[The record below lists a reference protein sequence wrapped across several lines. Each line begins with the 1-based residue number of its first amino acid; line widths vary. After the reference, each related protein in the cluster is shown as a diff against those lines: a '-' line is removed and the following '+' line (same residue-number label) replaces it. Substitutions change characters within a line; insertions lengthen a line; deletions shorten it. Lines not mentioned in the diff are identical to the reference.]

1 MKKQFLKIL
10 LTLTLC
16 FVMLLPQT
24 AEAASASLTGNGSIQ
39 AGSDV
44 TLTLS
49 ISGSGVM
56 GVEATLNY
64 DSSVLEYRSY
74 SGLLSGWDVVPNG
87 TKFVMYGVGNPINSS
102 AGVVSVTFRV
112 KSGLSVDTALSASFS
127 DIVVSDGNSDS
138 SVGTASWSGKVGAAP
153 SNNCAI
159 SSLTCSNAT
168 LSPEFS
174 SSTTAYTA
182 TVPFDVTELKLDW
195 RTADSGARVSVSG
208 NSLVVGENTVT
219 VTCTAPSGAQKYYVI
234 TVTRQQDPNYK
245 PSDVALLSDLTLDA
259 AQLSPTFSGAVT
271 DYVAYVPFET
281 KSVTLTGVAK
291 DEKALQVT
299 EDTRQLVNEGETM
312 LQVTCTAEDGVTKK
326 TYTVHVYRMP
336 KYEGI
341 IPTME
346 IIDPN
351 AEPEIPSFAVPM
363 MIDLP
368 LIGEVSTLAVA
379 VIAAALVVILLFL
392 LGFLIGRSGRDN
404 ETDDDGDDTPPP
416 PKAKRS
422 RESRRYDR
430 MGADPVEAPTP
441 RQKPVSAAPI
451 DVSPAEDVNSPEET
465 VPVAEPAF
473 VAEPMP
479 IIEDDFFDVAVPTAA
494 PVAETPPVTERKPIV
509 ERRAMTEDDGIS
521 SPFVEDVSSQ
531 VLEELQ
537 RRETTVDEPSFFVES
552 TRSEADVAADGSVDT
567 MSLQELLDDIR
578 NM

>member
-1 MKKQFLKIL
+1 MMKHISKIVI
-10 LTLTLC
+10 TLALC
-16 FVMLLPQT
+16 LVMLWPQT
-24 AEAASASLTGNGSIQ
+24 ALAAPSASLSGDSSIQ

-44 TLTLS
+44 TLTLKVN
-49 ISGSGVM
+49 GSNVM

-74 SGLLSGWDVVPNG
+74 SGKLSGWDVVPNG

-102 AGVVSVTFRV
+102 ASVVSVTFRV
-112 KSGLSVDTALSASFS
+112 KSGLDVGTALSASFS
-127 DIVVSDGNSDS
+127 DITVSDGNSDN
-138 SVGTASWSGKVGAAP
+138 SVPSASWSGKVGAAP

-174 SSTTAYTA
+174 SSNTAYTA
-182 TVPFDVTELKLDW
+182 TVPYDVTELKLDW

-245 PSDVALLSDLTLDA
+245 PSDVALLADLKLDA
-259 AQLSPTFSGAVT
+259 APLSPAFSGAVT

-281 KSVTLTGVAK
+281 KSATLTGIAK

-299 EDTRQLVNEGETM
+299 EDTRQLINEGETVM
-312 LQVTCTAEDGVTKK
+312 SVTCTAEDGVTKK

-351 AEPEIPSFAVPM
+351 AEPEVPSFAVPM
-363 MIDLP
+363 VVTLP
-368 LIGEVSTLAVA
+368 LVGEVSTLIVA
-379 VIAAALVVILLFL
+379 VVAAVLVIVLLFL
-392 LGFLIGRSGRDN
+392 LGFLIGRSGRSSGDY
-404 ETDDDGDDTPPP
+404 DDEPPTPPAP
-416 PKAKRS
+416 RYKKEPKAAHK
-422 RESRRYDR
+422 E
-430 MGADPVEAPTP
+430 PVERKAVE
-441 RQKPVSAAPI
+441 KPK
-451 DVSPAEDVNSPEET
+451 
-465 VPVAEPAF
+465 AEPAP
-473 VAEPMP
+473 VKKEAS
-479 IIEDDFFDVAVPTAA
+479 VKAA
-494 PVAETPPVTERKPIV
+494 PVAKPPVVEEKPKV
-509 ERRAMTEDDGIS
+509 EKKAAPVDDGLS
-521 SPFVEDVSSQ
+521 SPFVEDLSSAVQ
-531 VLEELQ
+531 EELHQ
-537 RRETTVDEPSFFVES
+537 RREAAAEDKQDTFFVDS
-552 TRSEADVAADGSVDT
+552 TYTEEESEADKSVST
-567 MSLQELLDDIR
+567 MSLQELLDDIH

>member
-1 MKKQFLKIL
+1 MMKHISKIVI
-10 LTLTLC
+10 TLALC
-16 FVMLLPQT
+16 LVMLWPQT
-24 AEAASASLTGNGSIQ
+24 ALAAPSASLSGDSSIQ

-44 TLTLS
+44 TLTLKV
-49 ISGSGVM
+49 SGNNVM

-74 SGLLSGWDVVPNG
+74 SGKLSGWDVVPNG

-102 AGVVSVTFRV
+102 TSVVSVTFRV
-112 KSGLSVDTALSASFS
+112 KSGLDVGTALSASFS
-127 DIVVSDGNSDS
+127 DITVSDGNSDS
-138 SVGTASWSGKVGAAP
+138 SVPSASWSGKVGAAP

-174 SSTTAYTA
+174 SSNTAYTA
-182 TVPFDVTELKLDW
+182 TVPYDVTELKLDW

-234 TVTRQQDPNYK
+234 TVTRKQDPNYK
-245 PSDVALLSDLTLDA
+245 PSDVALLADLKLDA
-259 AQLSPTFSGAVT
+259 APLSPAFSGAVT

-281 KSVTLTGVAK
+281 KSATLTGVAK

-299 EDTRQLVNEGETM
+299 EDTRQLINEGETVM
-312 LQVTCTAEDGVTKK
+312 SVTCTAEDGVTKK

-363 MIDLP
+363 VVTLP
-368 LIGEVSTLAVA
+368 LIGEVSTLIVA
-379 VIAAALVVILLFL
+379 VVAAVLVIVLLFL
-392 LGFLIGRSGRDN
+392 LGFLIGRSGRSSGDY
-404 ETDDDGDDTPPP
+404 DDEPPTPPAP
-416 PKAKRS
+416 RYKKEPKAAHK
-422 RESRRYDR
+422 
-430 MGADPVEAPTP
+430 
-441 RQKPVSAAPI
+441 
-451 DVSPAEDVNSPEET
+451 ET
-465 VPVAEPAF
+465 VERKAVEKTKAEPAP
-473 VAEPMP
+473 VKKEAP
-479 IIEDDFFDVAVPTAA
+479 VKAA
-494 PVAETPPVTERKPIV
+494 PVVKPPVVEEKPKV
-509 ERRAMTEDDGIS
+509 EKKAAPADDGLS
-521 SPFVEDVSSQ
+521 SPFVEDLSSAVQ
-531 VLEELQ
+531 EELHQ
-537 RRETTVDEPSFFVES
+537 RREAAAEDKQDTFFVDS
-552 TRSEADVAADGSVDT
+552 TYTEEESEADKSVST
-567 MSLQELLDDIR
+567 MSLQELLDDIH

>member
-1 MKKQFLKIL
+1 MKRISKIFI
-10 LTLTLC
+10 TIALC
-16 FVMLLPQT
+16 LVMLWPQT
-24 AEAASASLTGNGSIQ
+24 ALAAPSASLSGDSSIQ

-44 TLTLS
+44 TLTLKV
-49 ISGSGVM
+49 SGSNVM

-74 SGLLSGWDVVPNG
+74 SGKLSGWDVVPNG

-102 AGVVSVTFRV
+102 ASVVSVTFRV
-112 KSGLSVDTALSASFS
+112 KSGLDVGTALSASFS
-127 DIVVSDGNSDS
+127 DITVSDGNSDS
-138 SVGTASWSGKVGAAP
+138 SVPSASWSGKVGAAP

-174 SSTTAYTA
+174 SSNTAYTA
-182 TVPFDVTELKLDW
+182 TVPYDVTELKLDW

-234 TVTRQQDPNYK
+234 TVTRKQDPNYK
-245 PSDVALLSDLTLDA
+245 PSDVALLADLKLDA
-259 AQLSPTFSGAVT
+259 APLSPAFSGAVT

-281 KSVTLTGVAK
+281 KSATLTGIAK

-299 EDTRQLVNEGETM
+299 EDTRQLINEGETVM
-312 LQVTCTAEDGVTKK
+312 SVTCTAEDGVTKK

-363 MIDLP
+363 VVTLP
-368 LIGEVSTLAVA
+368 LIGEVSTLIVA
-379 VIAAALVVILLFL
+379 VVAAVLVIVLLFL
-392 LGFLIGRSGRDN
+392 LGFLIGRSGRSSGDY
-404 ETDDDGDDTPPP
+404 DDEPPTPPAP
-416 PKAKRS
+416 RYKKEPKAAHK
-422 RESRRYDR
+422 E
-430 MGADPVEAPTP
+430 PVERKAVEKT
-441 RQKPVSAAPI
+441 K
-451 DVSPAEDVNSPEET
+451 
-465 VPVAEPAF
+465 AEPAP
-473 VAEPMP
+473 VKKEAP
-479 IIEDDFFDVAVPTAA
+479 VKAA
-494 PVAETPPVTERKPIV
+494 PVAKPPVVEEKPKV
-509 ERRAMTEDDGIS
+509 EKKAAPVDDGLS
-521 SPFVEDVSSQ
+521 SPFVEDLSSAVQ
-531 VLEELQ
+531 EELHQ
-537 RRETTVDEPSFFVES
+537 RREAAAEDKQDTFFVDS
-552 TRSEADVAADGSVDT
+552 TYTEEESEADKSVST
-567 MSLQELLDDIR
+567 MSLQELLDDIH

>member
-1 MKKQFLKIL
+1 MKKQFLKIF

-16 FVMLLPQT
+16 LVMLLPQT
-24 AEAASASLTGNGSIQ
+24 AEAAPSASLSGNSSIQ

-44 TLTLS
+44 TLTLKV
-49 ISGSGVM
+49 SGSGIM

-127 DIVVSDGNSDS
+127 GIVVSDGNSDS
-138 SVGTASWSGKVGAAP
+138 SVGSASWSGKVGAAP

-159 SSLTCSNAT
+159 SSLTCSNAK

-281 KSVTLTGVAK
+281 KSVTLTGIAK

-299 EDTRQLVNEGETM
+299 EDTRQLVNEGETV
-312 LQVTCTAEDGVTKK
+312 LSVTCTAEDGVTKK

-363 MIDLP
+363 VLDLP
-368 LIGEVSTLAVA
+368 LLGETSTLTVA
-379 VIAAALVVILLFL
+379 VVAAVLVIILLFL
-392 LGFLIGRSGRDN
+392 LGFLIGRSGRDGGY
-404 ETDDDGDDTPPP
+404 DDDGDDTPPQP
-416 PKAKRS
+416 PVKRS

-430 MGADPVEAPTP
+430 IGADPVEPTAKAVPIVENEREVEKLIAEEERIFAEMDAPKPTP
-441 RQKPVSAAPI
+441 SAPVKADKPTEKAPFIPVSA
-451 DVSPAEDVNSPEET
+451 E
-465 VPVAEPAF
+465 
-473 VAEPMP
+473 
-479 IIEDDFFDVAVPTAA
+479 
-494 PVAETPPVTERKPIV
+494 
-509 ERRAMTEDDGIS
+509 DGIS
-521 SPFVEDVSSQ
+521 SPFVEDVSVEVQ
-531 VLEELQ
+531 QELHQ
-537 RRETTVDEPSFFVES
+537 RRESADETKEDFFVDSQRTTE
-552 TRSEADVAADGSVDT
+552 EVAADSSVGT
-567 MSLQELLDDIR
+567 MSLQDLLDDIR

>member
-1 MKKQFLKIL
+1 MKHISKIL
-10 LTLTLC
+10 IALALC
-16 FVMLLPQT
+16 LVMLWPQT
-24 AEAASASLTGNGSIQ
+24 AEAASASLSGGNSTVQ

-49 ISGSGVM
+49 VSGSNIM

-74 SGLLSGWDVVPNG
+74 SGKLSGWDVVPNG
-87 TKFVMYGVGNPINSS
+87 TKFVMYGVSNPINSS
-102 AGVVSVTFRV
+102 TSLVSVTFRV
-112 KSGLSVDTALSASFS
+112 KSGLDVGTALSASFS
-127 DIVVSDGNSDS
+127 DITVSDGNSDS
-138 SVGTASWSGKVGAAP
+138 SVGTASWSGSVGAAP

-168 LSPEFS
+168 LSPEFTS
-174 SSTTAYTA
+174 SNTAYTA

-195 RTADSGARVSVSG
+195 KTADSGARVSVSG

-259 AQLSPTFSGAVT
+259 ASLSPTFSGAVT

-299 EDTRQLVNEGETM
+299 EDTRQLVNEGETV
-312 LQVTCTAEDGVTKK
+312 LSVTCTAEDGVTKK

-346 IIDPN
+346 IVDPN
-351 AEPEIPSFAVPM
+351 AEPEIPSYAVPM
-363 MIDLP
+363 VVALP
-368 LIGEVSTLAVA
+368 VVGEVSTLTVA
-379 VIAAALVVILLFL
+379 LVALALVVILLFL
-392 LGFLIGRSGRDN
+392 LGFLIGRGGRRN
-404 ETDDDGDDTPPP
+404 DDDYDDEPPMPPAPRYREEP
-416 PKAKRS
+416 PKAEPK
-422 RESRRYDR
+422 
-430 MGADPVEAPTP
+430 APVERKVVEEPKVEAIPVKEEAPV
-441 RQKPVSAAPI
+441 K
-451 DVSPAEDVNSPEET
+451 
-465 VPVAEPAF
+465 
-473 VAEPMP
+473 
-479 IIEDDFFDVAVPTAA
+479 AA
-494 PVAETPPVTERKPIV
+494 PVAAAPVVEEKPKV
-509 ERRAMTEDDGIS
+509 EKKAAAVDDGFS
-521 SPFVEDVSSQ
+521 SPFVEDLSSAVQ
-531 VLEELQ
+531 EELQ
-537 RRETTVDEPSFFVES
+537 QRRDSTEDKLDDFFIDS
-552 TRSEADVAADGSVDT
+552 TYTEEELEADKSVST
-567 MSLQELLDDIR
+567 MSLQDLLDDIH

>member
-1 MKKQFLKIL
+1 MKHISKIVI
-10 LTLTLC
+10 TLALC
-16 FVMLLPQT
+16 LVMLWPQT
-24 AEAASASLTGNGSIQ
+24 ALAAPSASLSGDSSIQ

-44 TLTLS
+44 TLTLKV
-49 ISGSGVM
+49 SGSNVM

-74 SGLLSGWDVVPNG
+74 SGKLSGWDVVPNG

-102 AGVVSVTFRV
+102 ASVVSVTFRV
-112 KSGLSVDTALSASFS
+112 KSGLDVGTALSASFS
-127 DIVVSDGNSDS
+127 DITVSDGNSDS
-138 SVGTASWSGKVGAAP
+138 SVPSASWSGKVGAAP

-174 SSTTAYTA
+174 SSNTAYTA
-182 TVPFDVTELKLDW
+182 TVPYDVTELKLDW

-234 TVTRQQDPNYK
+234 TVTRKQDPNYK
-245 PSDVALLSDLTLDA
+245 PSDDALLADLKLDA
-259 AQLSPTFSGAVT
+259 APLSPAFSGAVT

-281 KSVTLTGVAK
+281 KSATLTGVAK

-299 EDTRQLVNEGETM
+299 EDTRQLVNEGETVM
-312 LQVTCTAEDGVTKK
+312 SVTCTAEDGVTKK

-363 MIDLP
+363 VVALP
-368 LIGEVSTLAVA
+368 LIGEVSTLIVA
-379 VIAAALVVILLFL
+379 VVAAVLVIVLLFL
-392 LGFLIGRSGRDN
+392 LGFLIGRSGRSSGDY
-404 ETDDDGDDTPPP
+404 DDEPPTPPAP
-416 PKAKRS
+416 RYKKEPKATHK
-422 RESRRYDR
+422 
-430 MGADPVEAPTP
+430 
-441 RQKPVSAAPI
+441 
-451 DVSPAEDVNSPEET
+451 ET
-465 VPVAEPAF
+465 VERKAVEKPKAEPAP
-473 VAEPMP
+473 VKKEAP
-479 IIEDDFFDVAVPTAA
+479 VKAA
-494 PVAETPPVTERKPIV
+494 PVAKPPVVEEKPKV
-509 ERRAMTEDDGIS
+509 EKKAAPVDDGLS
-521 SPFVEDVSSQ
+521 SPFVEDLSSAVQ
-531 VLEELQ
+531 EELHQ
-537 RRETTVDEPSFFVES
+537 RREAAAEDKQDTFFVDS
-552 TRSEADVAADGSVDT
+552 TYTEEESEADKSVST
-567 MSLQELLDDIR
+567 MSLQELLDDIH

>member
-1 MKKQFLKIL
+1 MMKHISKIVI
-10 LTLTLC
+10 TLALC
-16 FVMLLPQT
+16 LVMLWPQT
-24 AEAASASLTGNGSIQ
+24 ALAAPSASLSGDSSIQ

-44 TLTLS
+44 TLTLKV
-49 ISGSGVM
+49 SGNNVM

-74 SGLLSGWDVVPNG
+74 SGKLSGWDVVPNG

-102 AGVVSVTFRV
+102 TSVVSVTFRV
-112 KSGLSVDTALSASFS
+112 KSGLDVGTALSASFS
-127 DIVVSDGNSDS
+127 DITVSDGNSDS
-138 SVGTASWSGKVGAAP
+138 SVPSASWSGKVGAAP

-174 SSTTAYTA
+174 SSNTAYTA
-182 TVPFDVTELKLDW
+182 TVPYDVTELKLDW

-234 TVTRQQDPNYK
+234 TVTRKQDPNYK
-245 PSDVALLSDLTLDA
+245 PSDVALLADLKLDA
-259 AQLSPTFSGAVT
+259 APLSPAFSGAVT

-281 KSVTLTGVAK
+281 KSATLTGVAK

-299 EDTRQLVNEGETM
+299 EDTRQLINEGETVM
-312 LQVTCTAEDGVTKK
+312 SVTCTAEDGVTKK

-363 MIDLP
+363 VVTLP
-368 LIGEVSTLAVA
+368 LIGEVSTLIVA
-379 VIAAALVVILLFL
+379 VVAAVLVIVLLFL
-392 LGFLIGRSGRDN
+392 LGFLIGRSGRSSGDY
-404 ETDDDGDDTPPP
+404 DDEPPTPPAP
-416 PKAKRS
+416 RYKKEPKATHK
-422 RESRRYDR
+422 E
-430 MGADPVEAPTP
+430 PVERKAVE
-441 RQKPVSAAPI
+441 KPK
-451 DVSPAEDVNSPEET
+451 
-465 VPVAEPAF
+465 AEPAP
-473 VAEPMP
+473 VKKESP
-479 IIEDDFFDVAVPTAA
+479 VKAA
-494 PVAETPPVTERKPIV
+494 PVAKPPVVEEKPKV
-509 ERRAMTEDDGIS
+509 EKKAAPVDDGLS
-521 SPFVEDVSSQ
+521 SPFVEDLSSAVQ
-531 VLEELQ
+531 EELHQ
-537 RRETTVDEPSFFVES
+537 RREAAAEDKQDTFFVDS
-552 TRSEADVAADGSVDT
+552 TYTEEESEADKSVST
-567 MSLQELLDDIR
+567 MSLQELLDDIH

>member
-1 MKKQFLKIL
+1 MMKHISKIVI
-10 LTLTLC
+10 TLALC
-16 FVMLLPQT
+16 LVMLWPQT
-24 AEAASASLTGNGSIQ
+24 ALAAPSASLSGDSSIQ

-44 TLTLS
+44 TLTLKV
-49 ISGSGVM
+49 SGNNVM

-74 SGLLSGWDVVPNG
+74 SGKLSGWDVVPNG

-102 AGVVSVTFRV
+102 TSVVSVTFRV
-112 KSGLSVDTALSASFS
+112 KSGLDVGTALSASFS
-127 DIVVSDGNSDS
+127 DITVSDGNSDS
-138 SVGTASWSGKVGAAP
+138 SVPSASWSGKVGAAP

-174 SSTTAYTA
+174 SSNTAYTA
-182 TVPFDVTELKLDW
+182 TVPYDVTELKLDW

-234 TVTRQQDPNYK
+234 TVTRKQDPNYK
-245 PSDVALLSDLTLDA
+245 PSDVALLADLKLDA
-259 AQLSPTFSGAVT
+259 APLSPAFSGAVT

-281 KSVTLTGVAK
+281 KSATLTGVAK

-299 EDTRQLVNEGETM
+299 EDTRQLVNEGETVM
-312 LQVTCTAEDGVTKK
+312 SVTCTAEDGVTKK

-363 MIDLP
+363 VVTLP
-368 LIGEVSTLAVA
+368 LIGEVSTLIVA
-379 VIAAALVVILLFL
+379 VVAAVLVIVLLFL
-392 LGFLIGRSGRDN
+392 LGFLIGRSGRSSGDY
-404 ETDDDGDDTPPP
+404 DDEPPTPPAP
-416 PKAKRS
+416 RYKKEPKAAHK
-422 RESRRYDR
+422 
-430 MGADPVEAPTP
+430 
-441 RQKPVSAAPI
+441 
-451 DVSPAEDVNSPEET
+451 ET
-465 VPVAEPAF
+465 VERKAVEKPKAEPAP
-473 VAEPMP
+473 VKKEAP
-479 IIEDDFFDVAVPTAA
+479 VKAA
-494 PVAETPPVTERKPIV
+494 PVAKPPVVEEKPKV
-509 ERRAMTEDDGIS
+509 EKKAAPVDDGLS
-521 SPFVEDVSSQ
+521 SPFVEDLSSAVQ
-531 VLEELQ
+531 EELHQ
-537 RRETTVDEPSFFVES
+537 RREAAAEDKQDTFFVDS
-552 TRSEADVAADGSVDT
+552 TYTEEESEADKSVST
-567 MSLQELLDDIR
+567 MSLQELLDDIH

>member
-1 MKKQFLKIL
+1 MKRISKIFI
-10 LTLTLC
+10 TLALC
-16 FVMLLPQT
+16 LMMLWPQM
-24 AEAASASLTGNGSIQ
+24 ALAAPSASLSGDSSIQ

-44 TLTLS
+44 TLTLKV
-49 ISGSGVM
+49 SGNNVM

-74 SGLLSGWDVVPNG
+74 SGKLSGWDVVPNG

-102 AGVVSVTFRV
+102 TSVVSVTFRV
-112 KSGLSVDTALSASFS
+112 KSGLDVGTALSASFS
-127 DIVVSDGNSDS
+127 DITVSDGNSDS
-138 SVGTASWSGKVGAAP
+138 SVPSASWSGKVGAAP

-174 SSTTAYTA
+174 SSNTAYTA
-182 TVPFDVTELKLDW
+182 TVPYDVTELKLDW

-234 TVTRQQDPNYK
+234 TVTRKQDPNYK
-245 PSDVALLSDLTLDA
+245 PSDVALLADLKLDA
-259 AQLSPTFSGAVT
+259 APLSPAFSGAVT

-281 KSVTLTGVAK
+281 KSATLTGVAK

-299 EDTRQLVNEGETM
+299 EDTRQLINEGETVM
-312 LQVTCTAEDGVTKK
+312 SVTCTAEDGVTKK

-363 MIDLP
+363 VVTLP
-368 LIGEVSTLAVA
+368 LLGEVSTLIVA
-379 VIAAALVVILLFL
+379 VVAAVLVIVLLFL
-392 LGFLIGRSGRDN
+392 LGFLIGRSGRSSGDY
-404 ETDDDGDDTPPP
+404 DDEPPTPPAP
-416 PKAKRS
+416 RYKKEPKAAHK
-422 RESRRYDR
+422 
-430 MGADPVEAPTP
+430 
-441 RQKPVSAAPI
+441 
-451 DVSPAEDVNSPEET
+451 ET
-465 VPVAEPAF
+465 VERKAVEKTKAEPAP
-473 VAEPMP
+473 VKREAP
-479 IIEDDFFDVAVPTAA
+479 VKAA
-494 PVAETPPVTERKPIV
+494 PVVKPPVVEEKPKV
-509 ERRAMTEDDGIS
+509 EKKAAPADDGLS
-521 SPFVEDVSSQ
+521 SPFVEDLSSAVQ
-531 VLEELQ
+531 EELHQ
-537 RRETTVDEPSFFVES
+537 RREAAAEDKQDTFFVDS
-552 TRSEADVAADGSVDT
+552 TYTEEESEADKSVST
-567 MSLQELLDDIR
+567 MSLQELLDDIH

>member
-1 MKKQFLKIL
+1 MMKHISKIVI
-10 LTLTLC
+10 TLALC
-16 FVMLLPQT
+16 LVMLWPQT
-24 AEAASASLTGNGSIQ
+24 ALAAPSASLSGDSSIQ

-44 TLTLS
+44 TLTLKV
-49 ISGSGVM
+49 SGSNVM

-74 SGLLSGWDVVPNG
+74 SGKLSGWDVVPNG

-102 AGVVSVTFRV
+102 TSVVSVTFRV
-112 KSGLSVDTALSASFS
+112 KSGLSADTALSASFS

-138 SVGTASWSGKVGAAP
+138 DVGTASWSGVVGKAP

-174 SSTTAYTA
+174 SSNTAYTA
-182 TVPFDVTELKLDW
+182 TVPYDVTELKLDW

-245 PSDVALLSDLTLDA
+245 PSDVALLADLKLDA
-259 AQLSPTFSGAVT
+259 GPLSPAFSGAVT

-281 KSVTLTGVAK
+281 KSATLTGVAK

-299 EDTRQLVNEGETM
+299 EDTRQLVNEGETVM
-312 LQVTCTAEDGVTKK
+312 SVTCTAEDGVTKK

-363 MIDLP
+363 VVTLP
-368 LIGEVSTLAVA
+368 LIGEVSTLIVA
-379 VIAAALVVILLFL
+379 VVAAVLVIVLLFL
-392 LGFLIGRSGRDN
+392 LGFLIGRSGRRS
-404 ETDDDGDDTPPP
+404 EEYDDEPPTPPAP
-416 PKAKRS
+416 RYREEPKAAPKT
-422 RESRRYDR
+422 
-430 MGADPVEAPTP
+430 PVERKAVEKPKVEPAPV
-441 RQKPVSAAPI
+441 KKEVPVKAAP
-451 DVSPAEDVNSPEET
+451 VVKP
-465 VPVAEPAF
+465 PVAEEKPK
-473 VAEPMP
+473 VEKK
-479 IIEDDFFDVAVPTAA
+479 AA
-494 PVAETPPVTERKPIV
+494 PV
-509 ERRAMTEDDGIS
+509 DDGLS
-521 SPFVEDVSSQ
+521 SPFVEDLSFAVQ
-531 VLEELQ
+531 EELHQ
-537 RRETTVDEPSFFVES
+537 RREAAAEDKQDTFFVDS
-552 TRSEADVAADGSVDT
+552 TYAEEESEADKSVST
-567 MSLQELLDDIR
+567 MSLQELLDDIH

>member
-1 MKKQFLKIL
+1 MKHISKIVI
-10 LTLTLC
+10 TLALC
-16 FVMLLPQT
+16 LVMLWPQT
-24 AEAASASLTGNGSIQ
+24 ALAAPSASLSGDSSIQ

-44 TLTLS
+44 TLTLKV
-49 ISGSGVM
+49 SGSNVM

-74 SGLLSGWDVVPNG
+74 SGKLSGWDVVPNG

-102 AGVVSVTFRV
+102 ASVVSVTFRV
-112 KSGLSVDTALSASFS
+112 KSGLDVGTALSASFS
-127 DIVVSDGNSDS
+127 DITVSDGNSDS
-138 SVGTASWSGKVGAAP
+138 SVPSASWSGKVGAAP

-174 SSTTAYTA
+174 SSNTAYTA
-182 TVPFDVTELKLDW
+182 TVPYDVTELKLDW

-245 PSDVALLSDLTLDA
+245 PSDVALLADLKLDA
-259 AQLSPTFSGAVT
+259 APLSPAFSGAVT

-281 KSVTLTGVAK
+281 KSATLTGIAK

-299 EDTRQLVNEGETM
+299 EDTRQLINEGETVM
-312 LQVTCTAEDGVTKK
+312 SVTCTAEDGVTKK

-363 MIDLP
+363 VVTLP
-368 LIGEVSTLAVA
+368 LIGEVSTLIVA
-379 VIAAALVVILLFL
+379 VVAAVLVIVLLFL
-392 LGFLIGRSGRDN
+392 LGFLIGRSGRSSGDY
-404 ETDDDGDDTPPP
+404 DDEPPTPPAP
-416 PKAKRS
+416 RYREEPKAAHKT
-422 RESRRYDR
+422 
-430 MGADPVEAPTP
+430 PVERKAVE
-441 RQKPVSAAPI
+441 KPK
-451 DVSPAEDVNSPEET
+451 
-465 VPVAEPAF
+465 AEPAP
-473 VAEPMP
+473 VKREAS
-479 IIEDDFFDVAVPTAA
+479 VKAA
-494 PVAETPPVTERKPIV
+494 PVAKPPVVEEKPKV
-509 ERRAMTEDDGIS
+509 EKKAAPVDDGLS
-521 SPFVEDVSSQ
+521 SPFVEDLSSAVQ
-531 VLEELQ
+531 EELHQ
-537 RRETTVDEPSFFVES
+537 RREAAAEDKQDTFFVDSAYTEEED
-552 TRSEADVAADGSVDT
+552 EADKTVST
-567 MSLQELLDDIR
+567 MSLQELLDDIH

>member
-1 MKKQFLKIL
+1 MKRISKIFI
-10 LTLTLC
+10 TLALC
-16 FVMLLPQT
+16 LVMLLPQT
-24 AEAASASLTGNGSIQ
+24 AEAASASLSGDSSIQ

-44 TLTLS
+44 TLTLK
-49 ISGSGVM
+49 ISGSNVM

-74 SGLLSGWDVVPNG
+74 SGKLSGWDVVPNG

-102 AGVVSVTFRV
+102 TSVVSVTFRV
-112 KSGLSVDTALSASFS
+112 KSGLDVGTALSASFS
-127 DIVVSDGNSDS
+127 DITVSDGNSDS
-138 SVGTASWSGKVGAAP
+138 SVSPASWSGKVGAAP

-174 SSTTAYTA
+174 SSNTAYTA
-182 TVPFDVTELKLDW
+182 TVPYDVTELKLDW

-245 PSDVALLSDLTLDA
+245 PSDVALLSDLKLDA
-259 AQLSPTFSGAVT
+259 ASLSPAFSGAVT

-299 EDTRQLVNEGETM
+299 EDTRQLVNEGETVM
-312 LQVTCTAEDGVTKK
+312 SVTCTAEDGVTKK

-363 MIDLP
+363 AVKLP
-368 LIGEVSTLAVA
+368 LIGEVSTLIVA
-379 VIAAALVVILLFL
+379 VVAAVLVIVLLFL
-392 LGFLIGRSGRDN
+392 LGFLIGRSGRNGGDY
-404 ETDDDGDDTPPP
+404 DDEPPTPPAP
-416 PKAKRS
+416 RYREEPKAAPK
-422 RESRRYDR
+422 
-430 MGADPVEAPTP
+430 APVERKAAE
-441 RQKPVSAAPI
+441 KPK
-451 DVSPAEDVNSPEET
+451 
-465 VPVAEPAF
+465 AEPAP
-473 VAEPMP
+473 VKKEAP
-479 IIEDDFFDVAVPTAA
+479 VKAA
-494 PVAETPPVTERKPIV
+494 PVAAPKVEEKPKAEKKVVPV
-509 ERRAMTEDDGIS
+509 DDGLD
-521 SPFVEDVSSQ
+521 SPFVEDLSSAVQ
-531 VLEELQ
+531 EELHQ
-537 RRETTVDEPSFFVES
+537 RREAAEDKLDNFFVES
-552 TRSEADVAADGSVDT
+552 TYTEDESDTDKSVGT
-567 MSLQELLDDIR
+567 MSLQELLDDIH

>member
-1 MKKQFLKIL
+1 MMKHISKIVI
-10 LTLTLC
+10 TLALC
-16 FVMLLPQT
+16 LVMLWPQT
-24 AEAASASLTGNGSIQ
+24 ALAAPSASLSGDSSIQ

-44 TLTLS
+44 TLTLKV
-49 ISGSGVM
+49 SGSNVM

-74 SGLLSGWDVVPNG
+74 SGKLSGWDVVPNG

-102 AGVVSVTFRV
+102 ASVVSVTFRV
-112 KSGLSVDTALSASFS
+112 KSGLDVGTALSASFS
-127 DIVVSDGNSDS
+127 NITVSDGNSDN
-138 SVGTASWSGKVGAAP
+138 SVPSASWSGKVGAAP

-174 SSTTAYTA
+174 SSNTAYTA
-182 TVPFDVTELKLDW
+182 TVPYDVTELKLDW

-245 PSDVALLSDLTLDA
+245 PSDDALLADLKLDA
-259 AQLSPTFSGAVT
+259 APLSPAFSGAVT

-281 KSVTLTGVAK
+281 KSATLTGIAK

-299 EDTRQLVNEGETM
+299 EDTRQLVNEGETVM
-312 LQVTCTAEDGVTKK
+312 SVTCTAEDGVTKK

-363 MIDLP
+363 VVTLP
-368 LIGEVSTLAVA
+368 LIGEVSTLIVA
-379 VIAAALVVILLFL
+379 VVAAVLVIVLLFL
-392 LGFLIGRSGRDN
+392 LGFLIGRNGRRS
-404 ETDDDGDDTPPP
+404 EEYDDEPPTPPAP
-416 PKAKRS
+416 RYKKEPKAAHK
-422 RESRRYDR
+422 E
-430 MGADPVEAPTP
+430 PVERKAVE
-441 RQKPVSAAPI
+441 KSK
-451 DVSPAEDVNSPEET
+451 
-465 VPVAEPAF
+465 AEPAP
-473 VAEPMP
+473 VKKEAP
-479 IIEDDFFDVAVPTAA
+479 VKAA
-494 PVAETPPVTERKPIV
+494 PVAKPPVVEEKPKV
-509 ERRAMTEDDGIS
+509 EKKAAPVDDGLS
-521 SPFVEDVSSQ
+521 SPFVEDLSSAVQ
-531 VLEELQ
+531 EELHQ
-537 RRETTVDEPSFFVES
+537 RREAAAEDKQDTFFVDS
-552 TRSEADVAADGSVDT
+552 TYTEEESEADKSVST
-567 MSLQELLDDIR
+567 MSLQELLDDIH

>member
-1 MKKQFLKIL
+1 MKKQFLKIF

-16 FVMLLPQT
+16 LVMLLPQT
-24 AEAASASLTGNGSIQ
+24 AEAAPSASLSGNSSIQ

-44 TLTLS
+44 TLTLKV
-49 ISGSGVM
+49 SGSGVM

-127 DIVVSDGNSDS
+127 GIVVSDGNSDS
-138 SVGTASWSGKVGAAP
+138 SVGSASWSGKVGAAP

-159 SSLTCSNAT
+159 SSLTCSNAK
-168 LSPEFS
+168 LSPEFY

-281 KSVTLTGVAK
+281 KSVTLTGIAK

-299 EDTRQLVNEGETM
+299 EDTRQLVNEGETV
-312 LQVTCTAEDGVTKK
+312 LSVTCTAEDGVTKK

-363 MIDLP
+363 VLDLP
-368 LIGEVSTLAVA
+368 LLGETSTLTVA
-379 VIAAALVVILLFL
+379 VVAAVLVIILLFL
-392 LGFLIGRSGRDN
+392 LGFLIGRSGRDGGY
-404 ETDDDGDDTPPP
+404 DDDGDDTPPQP
-416 PKAKRS
+416 PVKRS

-430 MGADPVEAPTP
+430 IGADPVEPTAKAVPIVENEREVEKLIAEEERIFAEMDAPKPTP
-441 RQKPVSAAPI
+441 SAPVKTDKPAEKTPFVPVSA
-451 DVSPAEDVNSPEET
+451 E
-465 VPVAEPAF
+465 
-473 VAEPMP
+473 
-479 IIEDDFFDVAVPTAA
+479 
-494 PVAETPPVTERKPIV
+494 
-509 ERRAMTEDDGIS
+509 DGIS
-521 SPFVEDVSSQ
+521 SPFVEDVSVEVQ
-531 VLEELQ
+531 QELHQ
-537 RRETTVDEPSFFVES
+537 RRESADEAKEDFFVDSQRTTE
-552 TRSEADVAADGSVDT
+552 EVAADSSVGT
-567 MSLQELLDDIR
+567 MSLQDLLDDIR

>member
-1 MKKQFLKIL
+1 MMKHISKIVI
-10 LTLTLC
+10 TLALC
-16 FVMLLPQT
+16 LVMLWPQT
-24 AEAASASLTGNGSIQ
+24 ALAAPSASLSGDSSIQ

-44 TLTLS
+44 TLTLKV
-49 ISGSGVM
+49 SGSNVM

-74 SGLLSGWDVVPNG
+74 SGKLSGWDVVPNG

-102 AGVVSVTFRV
+102 ASVVSVTFRV
-112 KSGLSVDTALSASFS
+112 KSGLDVGTALSASFS
-127 DIVVSDGNSDS
+127 DITVSDGNSDS
-138 SVGTASWSGKVGAAP
+138 SVPSASWSGKVGAAP

-174 SSTTAYTA
+174 SSNTAYTA
-182 TVPFDVTELKLDW
+182 TVPYDVTELKLDW

-234 TVTRQQDPNYK
+234 TVTRKQDPNYK
-245 PSDVALLSDLTLDA
+245 PSDVALLADLKLDA
-259 AQLSPTFSGAVT
+259 APLSPAFSGAVT

-281 KSVTLTGVAK
+281 KSATLTGVAK

-299 EDTRQLVNEGETM
+299 EDTRQLINEGETVM
-312 LQVTCTAEDGVTKK
+312 SVTCTAEDGVTKK

-363 MIDLP
+363 VVTLP
-368 LIGEVSTLAVA
+368 LIGEVSTLIVA
-379 VIAAALVVILLFL
+379 VVAAVLVIVLLFL
-392 LGFLIGRSGRDN
+392 LGFLIGRSGRSSGDY
-404 ETDDDGDDTPPP
+404 DDEPPTPPAP
-416 PKAKRS
+416 RYKKEPKAAHK
-422 RESRRYDR
+422 E
-430 MGADPVEAPTP
+430 PVERKAVEKT
-441 RQKPVSAAPI
+441 K
-451 DVSPAEDVNSPEET
+451 T
-465 VPVAEPAF
+465 EPAP
-473 VAEPMP
+473 VKKEAP
-479 IIEDDFFDVAVPTAA
+479 VKAA
-494 PVAETPPVTERKPIV
+494 PVAKPPVVEEKPKV
-509 ERRAMTEDDGIS
+509 EKKAAPVDDGLS
-521 SPFVEDVSSQ
+521 SPFVEDLSSAVQ
-531 VLEELQ
+531 EELHQ
-537 RRETTVDEPSFFVES
+537 RREAAAEDKQDTFFVDS
-552 TRSEADVAADGSVDT
+552 TYTEEESEADKSVST
-567 MSLQELLDDIR
+567 MSLQELLDDIH

>member
-1 MKKQFLKIL
+1 MKHISKIVI
-10 LTLTLC
+10 TLALC
-16 FVMLLPQT
+16 LVMLWPQT
-24 AEAASASLTGNGSIQ
+24 ALAAPSASLSGDSSIQ

-44 TLTLS
+44 TLTLKV
-49 ISGSGVM
+49 SGNNVM

-74 SGLLSGWDVVPNG
+74 SGKLSGWDVVPNG

-102 AGVVSVTFRV
+102 TSVVSVTFRV
-112 KSGLSVDTALSASFS
+112 KSGLDVGTALSASFS
-127 DIVVSDGNSDS
+127 DITVSDGNSDS
-138 SVGTASWSGKVGAAP
+138 SVPSASWSGKVGAAP

-174 SSTTAYTA
+174 SSNTAYTA
-182 TVPFDVTELKLDW
+182 TVPYDVTELKLDW

-245 PSDVALLSDLTLDA
+245 PSDDALLADLKLDA
-259 AQLSPTFSGAVT
+259 GPLSPAFSGAVT

-281 KSVTLTGVAK
+281 KSATLTGVAK

-299 EDTRQLVNEGETM
+299 EDTRQLVNEGETVM
-312 LQVTCTAEDGVTKK
+312 SVTCTAEDGVTKK

-363 MIDLP
+363 VVTLP
-368 LIGEVSTLAVA
+368 LIGEVSTLIVA
-379 VIAAALVVILLFL
+379 VVAAVLVIVLLFL
-392 LGFLIGRSGRDN
+392 LGFLIGRSGRSSGDY
-404 ETDDDGDDTPPP
+404 DDEPPTPPAP
-416 PKAKRS
+416 RYKKEPKA
-422 RESRRYDR
+422 
-430 MGADPVEAPTP
+430 PVERKAVE
-441 RQKPVSAAPI
+441 KPK
-451 DVSPAEDVNSPEET
+451 
-465 VPVAEPAF
+465 AEPAP
-473 VAEPMP
+473 VKKEAP
-479 IIEDDFFDVAVPTAA
+479 VKAA
-494 PVAETPPVTERKPIV
+494 PVAKPPVVEEKPKV
-509 ERRAMTEDDGIS
+509 EKKAAPVDDGLS
-521 SPFVEDVSSQ
+521 SPFVEDLSSAVQ
-531 VLEELQ
+531 EELHQ
-537 RRETTVDEPSFFVES
+537 RREAAAEDKQDTFFVDS
-552 TRSEADVAADGSVDT
+552 TYTEEESEANKSVST
-567 MSLQELLDDIR
+567 MSLQELLDDIH

>member
-1 MKKQFLKIL
+1 MKRIVKLVL
-10 LTLTLC
+10 MLALC
-16 FVMLLPQT
+16 LVMLLPQT
-24 AEAASASLTGNGSIQ
+24 AEAASASLTGNSSIQ

-44 TLTLS
+44 TLTLKV
-49 ISGSGVM
+49 SGSGIM

-127 DIVVSDGNSDS
+127 GIVVSDGNSDS
-138 SVGTASWSGKVGAAP
+138 SVGSASWSGKVGAAP

-159 SSLTCSNAT
+159 SSLTCSNAK

-259 AQLSPTFSGAVT
+259 ARLSPTFSGAVT

-281 KSVTLTGVAK
+281 KSVTLTGIAK

-299 EDTRQLVNEGETM
+299 EDTRQLVNEGETV
-312 LQVTCTAEDGVTKK
+312 LSVTCTAEDGVTKK

-363 MIDLP
+363 VLDLP
-368 LIGEVSTLAVA
+368 LLGEASTLTV
-379 VIAAALVVILLFL
+379 ALVAAVLVIVLLFL
-392 LGFLIGRSGRDN
+392 LGFLIGRSGRDGGY
-404 ETDDDGDDTPPP
+404 DDDGDDTPPQP
-416 PKAKRS
+416 PVKRS

-430 MGADPVEAPTP
+430 IGADPVEPTAKAVPIVENEFEVEKLIAEEERIFAEMDAPKPVPSAPVKADKPTEKAP
-441 RQKPVSAAPI
+441 FIPVSA
-451 DVSPAEDVNSPEET
+451 E
-465 VPVAEPAF
+465 
-473 VAEPMP
+473 
-479 IIEDDFFDVAVPTAA
+479 
-494 PVAETPPVTERKPIV
+494 
-509 ERRAMTEDDGIS
+509 DGIS
-521 SPFVEDVSSQ
+521 SPFVEDVSVEVQ
-531 VLEELQ
+531 QELHQ
-537 RRETTVDEPSFFVES
+537 RRESAEEANSDFFVDSQRTAE
-552 TRSEADVAADGSVDT
+552 EVATDSSVGT
-567 MSLQELLDDIR
+567 MSLQDLLDDIR

>member
-1 MKKQFLKIL
+1 MMKHISKIVI
-10 LTLTLC
+10 TLALC
-16 FVMLLPQT
+16 LVMLWPQT
-24 AEAASASLTGNGSIQ
+24 ALAAPSASLSGDSSIQ

-44 TLTLS
+44 TLTLKV
-49 ISGSGVM
+49 SGSNVM

-74 SGLLSGWDVVPNG
+74 SGKLSGWDVVPNG

-102 AGVVSVTFRV
+102 TSVVSVTFRV
-112 KSGLSVDTALSASFS
+112 KSGLDVGTALSASFS
-127 DIVVSDGNSDS
+127 DITVSDGNSDS
-138 SVGTASWSGKVGAAP
+138 SVPSASWSGKVGAAP

-174 SSTTAYTA
+174 SSNTAYTA
-182 TVPFDVTELKLDW
+182 TVPYDVTELKLDW

-234 TVTRQQDPNYK
+234 TVTRKQDPNYK
-245 PSDVALLSDLTLDA
+245 PSDVALLADLKLDA
-259 AQLSPTFSGAVT
+259 APLSPAFSGAVT

-281 KSVTLTGVAK
+281 KSATLTGIAK

-299 EDTRQLVNEGETM
+299 EDTRQLINEGETVM
-312 LQVTCTAEDGVTKK
+312 SVTCTAEDGVTKK

-363 MIDLP
+363 VVTLP
-368 LIGEVSTLAVA
+368 LIGEVSTLIVA
-379 VIAAALVVILLFL
+379 VVAAVLVIVLLFL
-392 LGFLIGRSGRDN
+392 LGFLIGRSGRSS
-404 ETDDDGDDTPPP
+404 GDYVDEPPTPPAP
-416 PKAKRS
+416 
-422 RESRRYDR
+422 RYKKEP
-430 MGADPVEAPTP
+430 MATH
-441 RQKPVSAAPI
+441 K
-451 DVSPAEDVNSPEET
+451 ET
-465 VPVAEPAF
+465 VERKAVEKTKAEPAP
-473 VAEPMP
+473 VNKEAP
-479 IIEDDFFDVAVPTAA
+479 VKAA
-494 PVAETPPVTERKPIV
+494 PVAKPPVVEEKPKV
-509 ERRAMTEDDGIS
+509 EKKAAPVDDGLS
-521 SPFVEDVSSQ
+521 SPFVEDLSSAVQ
-531 VLEELQ
+531 EELHQ
-537 RRETTVDEPSFFVES
+537 RREAAAEDKQDTFFVDS
-552 TRSEADVAADGSVDT
+552 TYTEEESEADKSVST
-567 MSLQELLDDIR
+567 MSLQELLDDIH

>member
-1 MKKQFLKIL
+1 MKHISKIVI
-10 LTLTLC
+10 TLALC
-16 FVMLLPQT
+16 LVMLWPQT
-24 AEAASASLTGNGSIQ
+24 ALAAPSASLSGDSSIQ

-44 TLTLS
+44 TLTLKV
-49 ISGSGVM
+49 SGSNVM

-74 SGLLSGWDVVPNG
+74 SGKLSGWDVVPNG

-102 AGVVSVTFRV
+102 ASVVSVTFRV
-112 KSGLSVDTALSASFS
+112 KSGLDVGTALSASFS
-127 DIVVSDGNSDS
+127 NITVSDGNSDS
-138 SVGTASWSGKVGAAP
+138 SVPSASWSGKVGAAP

-174 SSTTAYTA
+174 SSNTAYTA
-182 TVPFDVTELKLDW
+182 TVPYDVTELKLDW

-245 PSDVALLSDLTLDA
+245 PSDVALLADLKLDA
-259 AQLSPTFSGAVT
+259 APLSPAFSGAVT

-281 KSVTLTGVAK
+281 KSATLTGIAK

-299 EDTRQLVNEGETM
+299 EDTRQLINEGETVM
-312 LQVTCTAEDGVTKK
+312 SVTCTAEDGVTKK

-363 MIDLP
+363 VVTLP
-368 LIGEVSTLAVA
+368 LIGEVSTLIVA
-379 VIAAALVVILLFL
+379 VVAAVLVIVLLFL
-392 LGFLIGRSGRDN
+392 LGFLIGRSGRSSGDY
-404 ETDDDGDDTPPP
+404 DDEPPTPPAP
-416 PKAKRS
+416 RYKKEPKAAHK
-422 RESRRYDR
+422 E
-430 MGADPVEAPTP
+430 PVERKAVE
-441 RQKPVSAAPI
+441 KPK
-451 DVSPAEDVNSPEET
+451 
-465 VPVAEPAF
+465 AEPAP
-473 VAEPMP
+473 VKKEAP
-479 IIEDDFFDVAVPTAA
+479 VKAA
-494 PVAETPPVTERKPIV
+494 PVAKLPVVEEKPKV
-509 ERRAMTEDDGIS
+509 EKKAAPADDGLS
-521 SPFVEDVSSQ
+521 SPFVEDLSSAVQ
-531 VLEELQ
+531 EELHQ
-537 RRETTVDEPSFFVES
+537 RREAAAEDKQDTFFVDS
-552 TRSEADVAADGSVDT
+552 TYTEEESEADKSVST
-567 MSLQELLDDIR
+567 MSLQELLDDIH

>member
-1 MKKQFLKIL
+1 MKFQRITKCL
-10 LTLTLC
+10 LLLALC
-16 FVMLLPQT
+16 LVMLWPQT
-24 AEAASASLTGNGSIQ
+24 ALAAPSASLSGDSSIQ

-44 TLTLS
+44 TLTLKV
-49 ISGSGVM
+49 SGNNVM

-74 SGLLSGWDVVPNG
+74 SGKLSGWDVVPNG

-102 AGVVSVTFRV
+102 TSVVSVTFRV
-112 KSGLSVDTALSASFS
+112 KSGLDVGTALSASFS
-127 DIVVSDGNSDS
+127 DITVSDGNSDS
-138 SVGTASWSGKVGAAP
+138 SVPSASWSGKVGAAP

-174 SSTTAYTA
+174 SSNTAYTA
-182 TVPFDVTELKLDW
+182 TVPYDVTELKLDW

-234 TVTRQQDPNYK
+234 TVTRKQDPNYK
-245 PSDVALLSDLTLDA
+245 PSDVALLADLKLDA
-259 AQLSPTFSGAVT
+259 APLSPAFSGAVT

-281 KSVTLTGVAK
+281 KSATLTGVAK

-299 EDTRQLVNEGETM
+299 EDTRQLINEGETVM
-312 LQVTCTAEDGVTKK
+312 SVTCTAEDGVTKK

-363 MIDLP
+363 VVTLP
-368 LIGEVSTLAVA
+368 LIGEVSTLIVA
-379 VIAAALVVILLFL
+379 VVAAVLVIVLLFL
-392 LGFLIGRSGRDN
+392 LGFLIGRSGRSSGDY
-404 ETDDDGDDTPPP
+404 DDEPPTPPAP
-416 PKAKRS
+416 RYKKEPKAAHK
-422 RESRRYDR
+422 E
-430 MGADPVEAPTP
+430 PVERKAVEKT
-441 RQKPVSAAPI
+441 K
-451 DVSPAEDVNSPEET
+451 
-465 VPVAEPAF
+465 AEPAP
-473 VAEPMP
+473 VKKEAP
-479 IIEDDFFDVAVPTAA
+479 VKAA
-494 PVAETPPVTERKPIV
+494 PVVKPPVVEEKPKV
-509 ERRAMTEDDGIS
+509 EKKAVPVDDGLS
-521 SPFVEDVSSQ
+521 SPFVEDLSSAVQ
-531 VLEELQ
+531 EELHQ
-537 RRETTVDEPSFFVES
+537 RREAAAEDKQDTFFVDS
-552 TRSEADVAADGSVDT
+552 TYTEEESEADKSVST
-567 MSLQELLDDIR
+567 MSLQELLDDIH

>member
-1 MKKQFLKIL
+1 MKHISKIVI
-10 LTLTLC
+10 TLALC
-16 FVMLLPQT
+16 LVMLWPQT
-24 AEAASASLTGNGSIQ
+24 ALAAPSASLSGDSSIQ

-44 TLTLS
+44 TLTLKV
-49 ISGSGVM
+49 SGSNVM

-74 SGLLSGWDVVPNG
+74 SGKLSGWDVVPNG

-102 AGVVSVTFRV
+102 ASVVSVTFRV
-112 KSGLSVDTALSASFS
+112 KSGLDVGTALSASFS
-127 DIVVSDGNSDS
+127 DITVSDGNSDS
-138 SVGTASWSGKVGAAP
+138 SVPSASWSGKVGAAP

-174 SSTTAYTA
+174 SSNTAYTA
-182 TVPFDVTELKLDW
+182 TVPYDVTELKLDW

-245 PSDVALLSDLTLDA
+245 PSDDALLADLKLDA
-259 AQLSPTFSGAVT
+259 APLSPAFSGAVT

-281 KSVTLTGVAK
+281 NSATLTGVAK

-299 EDTRQLVNEGETM
+299 EDTRQLVNEGETVM
-312 LQVTCTAEDGVTKK
+312 SVTCTAEDGVTKK

-363 MIDLP
+363 VVTLP
-368 LIGEVSTLAVA
+368 LIGEVSTLMVA
-379 VIAAALVVILLFL
+379 VVAAVLVIVLLFL
-392 LGFLIGRSGRDN
+392 LGFLIGRSGRSSGDY
-404 ETDDDGDDTPPP
+404 DDEPPTPPAP
-416 PKAKRS
+416 RYREEPKAAPKS
-422 RESRRYDR
+422 
-430 MGADPVEAPTP
+430 PVERKAVE
-441 RQKPVSAAPI
+441 KPK
-451 DVSPAEDVNSPEET
+451 
-465 VPVAEPAF
+465 AEPAP
-473 VAEPMP
+473 VKKEAP
-479 IIEDDFFDVAVPTAA
+479 VKAA
-494 PVAETPPVTERKPIV
+494 PVAKPPVAEEKPKV
-509 ERRAMTEDDGIS
+509 EKEAAPMDDGLS
-521 SPFVEDVSSQ
+521 SPFVEDLSSAVQ
-531 VLEELQ
+531 EELHQ
-537 RRETTVDEPSFFVES
+537 RREAAAEDKQDTFFVDS
-552 TRSEADVAADGSVDT
+552 TYTEEESEADKSVST
-567 MSLQELLDDIR
+567 MSLQELLDDIH

>member
-1 MKKQFLKIL
+1 MMKHISKIVI
-10 LTLTLC
+10 TLALC
-16 FVMLLPQT
+16 LVMLWPQT
-24 AEAASASLTGNGSIQ
+24 ALAAPSASLSGDSSIQ

-44 TLTLS
+44 TLTLKV
-49 ISGSGVM
+49 SGSNVM

-74 SGLLSGWDVVPNG
+74 SGKLSGWDVVPNG

-102 AGVVSVTFRV
+102 ASVVSVTFRV
-112 KSGLSVDTALSASFS
+112 KSGLDVGTALSASFS
-127 DIVVSDGNSDS
+127 NITVSDGNSDS
-138 SVGTASWSGKVGAAP
+138 SVPSASWSGKVGAAP

-174 SSTTAYTA
+174 SSNTAYTA
-182 TVPFDVTELKLDW
+182 TVPYDVTELKLDW

-245 PSDVALLSDLTLDA
+245 PSDVALLADLKLDA
-259 AQLSPTFSGAVT
+259 APLSPAFSGAVT

-281 KSVTLTGVAK
+281 KSATLTGIAK

-299 EDTRQLVNEGETM
+299 EDTRQLINEGETVM
-312 LQVTCTAEDGVTKK
+312 SVTCTAEDGVTKK

-363 MIDLP
+363 VVTLP
-368 LIGEVSTLAVA
+368 LIGEVSTLIVA
-379 VIAAALVVILLFL
+379 VVAAVLVIVLLFL
-392 LGFLIGRSGRDN
+392 LGFLIGRSGRSSGDY
-404 ETDDDGDDTPPP
+404 DDEPPTPPAP
-416 PKAKRS
+416 RYKKEPKAAHK
-422 RESRRYDR
+422 E
-430 MGADPVEAPTP
+430 PVERKAVE
-441 RQKPVSAAPI
+441 KPK
-451 DVSPAEDVNSPEET
+451 
-465 VPVAEPAF
+465 AEPAP
-473 VAEPMP
+473 VKKEAP
-479 IIEDDFFDVAVPTAA
+479 VKAA
-494 PVAETPPVTERKPIV
+494 PVAKLPVVEEKPKV
-509 ERRAMTEDDGIS
+509 EKKAAPADDGLS
-521 SPFVEDVSSQ
+521 SPFVEDLSSAVQ
-531 VLEELQ
+531 EELHQ
-537 RRETTVDEPSFFVES
+537 RREAAAEDKQDTFFVDS
-552 TRSEADVAADGSVDT
+552 TYTEEESEADKSVST
-567 MSLQELLDDIR
+567 MSLQELLDDIH

>member
-1 MKKQFLKIL
+1 MKNKFLKIF
-10 LTLTLC
+10 LTLALC
-16 FVMLLPQT
+16 LVMLLPQQ
-24 AEAASASLTGNGSIQ
+24 AEAASASLTGKSSIQ

-44 TLTLS
+44 TLTLKV
-49 ISGSGVM
+49 SGSGVM

-102 AGVVSVTFRV
+102 TGVVSVTFRV

-127 DIVVSDGNSDS
+127 GIVVSDGNADS
-138 SVGTASWSGKVGAAP
+138 SLGSASWSGKVSAAP

-174 SSTTAYTA
+174 SSTTAYTT
-182 TVPFDVTELKLDW
+182 TVPFDVTSLDLSW
-195 RTADSGARVSVSG
+195 KTADSGASVSVSG
-208 NSLVVGENTVT
+208 NNLVVGENTVT
-219 VTCTAPSGAQKYYVI
+219 VTCTAPSGVQKYYVI

-245 PSDVALLSDLTLDA
+245 PSDVALLSELTLDA
-259 AQLSPTFSGAVT
+259 ARISPSFSGAVT
-271 DYVAYVPFET
+271 EYVAYVPFET
-281 KSVTLTGVAK
+281 MSVTLTGVAK

-299 EDTRQLVNEGETM
+299 EDTRQLVNEGETV
-312 LQVTCTAEDGVTKK
+312 LSVTCTAEDGVTKK

-363 MIDLP
+363 VLDLP
-368 LIGEVSTLAVA
+368 IVGEVSTLTVA
-379 VIAAALVVILLFL
+379 VVAAVVLVLLLFL
-392 LGFLIGRSGRDN
+392 LGFLIGRSGHDSS
-404 ETDDDGDDTPPP
+404 DDDDDTPPP
-416 PKAKRS
+416 VRRT

-430 MGADPVEAPTP
+430 IGADPVDP
-441 RQKPVSAAPI
+441 PVSQPKAVIPPMEEVPAPAEEVVSSEVEPTAAPA
-451 DVSPAEDVNSPEET
+451 VSAGQAPAAEEDL
-465 VPVAEPAF
+465 
-473 VAEPMP
+473 
-479 IIEDDFFDVAVPTAA
+479 FFDVAEPIAPAKVEKPKEEKKPFVP
-494 PVAETPPVTERKPIV
+494 VSAE
-509 ERRAMTEDDGIS
+509 DGIS
-521 SPFVEDVSSQ
+521 SPFVEDLSVEVQ
-531 VLEELQ
+531 QELYQ
-537 RRETTVDEPSFFVES
+537 RREASEEPAEAASFFTES
-552 TRSEADVAADGSVDT
+552 SRTEEEVAADESVGT
-567 MSLQELLDDIR
+567 MSLQDLLDDIR

>member
-1 MKKQFLKIL
+1 MMKHISKIVI
-10 LTLTLC
+10 TLALC
-16 FVMLLPQT
+16 LVMLWPQT
-24 AEAASASLTGNGSIQ
+24 ALAAPSASLSGDSSIQ

-44 TLTLS
+44 TLTLKV
-49 ISGSGVM
+49 SGSNVM

-74 SGLLSGWDVVPNG
+74 SGKLSGWDVVPNG

-102 AGVVSVTFRV
+102 ASVVSVTFRV
-112 KSGLSVDTALSASFS
+112 KSGLDVGTALSASFS
-127 DIVVSDGNSDS
+127 NITVSDGNSDN
-138 SVGTASWSGKVGAAP
+138 SVPSASWSGKVGAAP

-174 SSTTAYTA
+174 SSNTAYTA
-182 TVPFDVTELKLDW
+182 TVPYDVTELKLDW

-245 PSDVALLSDLTLDA
+245 PSDVALLADLKLDA
-259 AQLSPTFSGAVT
+259 APLSPAFSGAVT

-281 KSVTLTGVAK
+281 KSATLTGIAK

-299 EDTRQLVNEGETM
+299 EDTRQLVNEGETVM
-312 LQVTCTAEDGVTKK
+312 SVTCTAEDGVTKK

-363 MIDLP
+363 VVTLP
-368 LIGEVSTLAVA
+368 LIGEVSTLIVA
-379 VIAAALVVILLFL
+379 VVAAVLVIVLLFL
-392 LGFLIGRSGRDN
+392 LGFLIGRSGRSSGDY
-404 ETDDDGDDTPPP
+404 DDEPPTPPAP
-416 PKAKRS
+416 RYKKEPKAAHK
-422 RESRRYDR
+422 E
-430 MGADPVEAPTP
+430 PVERKAVEKT
-441 RQKPVSAAPI
+441 K
-451 DVSPAEDVNSPEET
+451 T
-465 VPVAEPAF
+465 EPAP
-473 VAEPMP
+473 VKKEAP
-479 IIEDDFFDVAVPTAA
+479 VKAA
-494 PVAETPPVTERKPIV
+494 PVAKPPVVEEKPKV
-509 ERRAMTEDDGIS
+509 EKKAAPVDDGLS
-521 SPFVEDVSSQ
+521 SPFVEDLSSAVQ
-531 VLEELQ
+531 EELHQ
-537 RRETTVDEPSFFVES
+537 RREAAAEDKQDTFFADS
-552 TRSEADVAADGSVDT
+552 TYTEEESEADKSVST
-567 MSLQELLDDIR
+567 MSLQELLDDIH

>member
-1 MKKQFLKIL
+1 MMKRISKIFI
-10 LTLTLC
+10 TIALC
-16 FVMLLPQT
+16 LVMLLPQT
-24 AEAASASLTGNGSIQ
+24 ALAAPSASLSGDSSIQ

-44 TLTLS
+44 TLTLKV
-49 ISGSGVM
+49 SGNNVM

-74 SGLLSGWDVVPNG
+74 SGKLSGWDVVPNG

-102 AGVVSVTFRV
+102 ASVVSVTFRV
-112 KSGLSVDTALSASFS
+112 KSGLDVGTALSASFS
-127 DIVVSDGNSDS
+127 DITVSDGNSDS
-138 SVGTASWSGKVGAAP
+138 SVPSASWSGKVGAAP

-174 SSTTAYTA
+174 SSNTAYTA
-182 TVPFDVTELKLDW
+182 TVPYDVTELKLDW

-234 TVTRQQDPNYK
+234 TVTRKQDPNYK
-245 PSDVALLSDLTLDA
+245 PSDVALLADLKLDA
-259 AQLSPTFSGAVT
+259 APLSPAFSGAVT

-281 KSVTLTGVAK
+281 KSATLTGVAK

-299 EDTRQLVNEGETM
+299 EDTRQLINEGETVM
-312 LQVTCTAEDGVTKK
+312 SVTCTAEDGVTKK

-363 MIDLP
+363 VVTLP
-368 LIGEVSTLAVA
+368 LIGEVSTLIVA
-379 VIAAALVVILLFL
+379 VVAAVLVIVLLFL
-392 LGFLIGRSGRDN
+392 LGFLIGRSGRRS
-404 ETDDDGDDTPPP
+404 EEYDDEPPTPPAP
-416 PKAKRS
+416 RYKKEPKAAHK
-422 RESRRYDR
+422 E
-430 MGADPVEAPTP
+430 PVERKAVE
-441 RQKPVSAAPI
+441 KPK
-451 DVSPAEDVNSPEET
+451 
-465 VPVAEPAF
+465 AEPAP
-473 VAEPMP
+473 VKKEAP
-479 IIEDDFFDVAVPTAA
+479 VKAA
-494 PVAETPPVTERKPIV
+494 PVAKPPVVEEKPKV
-509 ERRAMTEDDGIS
+509 EKKAAPVDDGLS
-521 SPFVEDVSSQ
+521 SPFVEDLSSAVQ
-531 VLEELQ
+531 EELHQ
-537 RRETTVDEPSFFVES
+537 RREAAAEDKQDTFFVDS
-552 TRSEADVAADGSVDT
+552 TYTEEESEADKSVST
-567 MSLQELLDDIR
+567 MSLQELLDDIH

>member
-1 MKKQFLKIL
+1 MMKHISKIVI
-10 LTLTLC
+10 TLALC
-16 FVMLLPQT
+16 LVMLWPQT
-24 AEAASASLTGNGSIQ
+24 ALAAPSASLSGDSSIQ

-44 TLTLS
+44 TLTLKV
-49 ISGSGVM
+49 SGNNVM

-74 SGLLSGWDVVPNG
+74 SGKLSGWDVVPNG

-102 AGVVSVTFRV
+102 TSVVSVTFRV
-112 KSGLSVDTALSASFS
+112 KSGLDVGTALSASFS
-127 DIVVSDGNSDS
+127 DITVSDGNSDS
-138 SVGTASWSGKVGAAP
+138 SVPSASWSGKVGAAP

-174 SSTTAYTA
+174 SSNTAYTA
-182 TVPFDVTELKLDW
+182 TVPYDVTELKLDW

-234 TVTRQQDPNYK
+234 TVTRKQDPNYK
-245 PSDVALLSDLTLDA
+245 PSDVALLADLKLDA
-259 AQLSPTFSGAVT
+259 APLSPAFSGAVT

-281 KSVTLTGVAK
+281 KSATLTGVAK

-299 EDTRQLVNEGETM
+299 EDTRQLINEGETVM
-312 LQVTCTAEDGVTKK
+312 SVTCTAEDGVTKK

-363 MIDLP
+363 VVTLP
-368 LIGEVSTLAVA
+368 LLGEVSTLIVA
-379 VIAAALVVILLFL
+379 VVAAVLVIVLLFL
-392 LGFLIGRSGRDN
+392 LGFLIGRSGRSSGDY
-404 ETDDDGDDTPPP
+404 DDEPPTPPAP
-416 PKAKRS
+416 RYREEPKAAHK
-422 RESRRYDR
+422 
-430 MGADPVEAPTP
+430 APVERKAVEKTKAEPAPV
-441 RQKPVSAAPI
+441 KKEAPVKAAP
-451 DVSPAEDVNSPEET
+451 VVKP
-465 VPVAEPAF
+465 PVAEEKPK
-473 VAEPMP
+473 VEKK
-479 IIEDDFFDVAVPTAA
+479 AVP
-494 PVAETPPVTERKPIV
+494 V
-509 ERRAMTEDDGIS
+509 DDGLS
-521 SPFVEDVSSQ
+521 SPFVEDLSSAVQ
-531 VLEELQ
+531 EELHQ
-537 RRETTVDEPSFFVES
+537 RREAAAEDKQDTFFVDS
-552 TRSEADVAADGSVDT
+552 TYTEEESEADKSVST
-567 MSLQELLDDIR
+567 MSLQELLDDIH

>member
-1 MKKQFLKIL
+1 MKHISKIVI
-10 LTLTLC
+10 TLALC
-16 FVMLLPQT
+16 LVMLWPQT
-24 AEAASASLTGNGSIQ
+24 ALAAPSASLSGDSSIQ

-44 TLTLS
+44 TLTLKV
-49 ISGSGVM
+49 SGNNVM

-74 SGLLSGWDVVPNG
+74 SGKLSGWDVVPNG

-102 AGVVSVTFRV
+102 TSVVSVTFRV
-112 KSGLSVDTALSASFS
+112 KSGLDVGTALSASFS
-127 DIVVSDGNSDS
+127 DITVSDGNSDS
-138 SVGTASWSGKVGAAP
+138 SVPSASWSGKVGAAP

-174 SSTTAYTA
+174 SSNTAYTA
-182 TVPFDVTELKLDW
+182 TVPYDVTELKLDW

-234 TVTRQQDPNYK
+234 TVTRKQDPNYK
-245 PSDVALLSDLTLDA
+245 PSDVALLADLKLDA
-259 AQLSPTFSGAVT
+259 APLSPAFSGAVT

-281 KSVTLTGVAK
+281 KSATLTGVAK

-299 EDTRQLVNEGETM
+299 EDTRQLVNEGETVM
-312 LQVTCTAEDGVTKK
+312 SVTCTAEDGVTKK

-363 MIDLP
+363 VVTLP
-368 LIGEVSTLAVA
+368 LIGEVSTLIVA
-379 VIAAALVVILLFL
+379 VVAAVLVIVLLFL
-392 LGFLIGRSGRDN
+392 LGFLIGRSGRSSGDY
-404 ETDDDGDDTPPP
+404 DDEPPTPPAP
-416 PKAKRS
+416 RYKKEPKAAHK
-422 RESRRYDR
+422 
-430 MGADPVEAPTP
+430 
-441 RQKPVSAAPI
+441 
-451 DVSPAEDVNSPEET
+451 ET
-465 VPVAEPAF
+465 VERKAVEKPKAEPAP
-473 VAEPMP
+473 VKKEAP
-479 IIEDDFFDVAVPTAA
+479 VKAA
-494 PVAETPPVTERKPIV
+494 PVAKPPVVEEKPKV
-509 ERRAMTEDDGIS
+509 EKKAAPVDDGLS
-521 SPFVEDVSSQ
+521 SPFVEDLSSAVQ
-531 VLEELQ
+531 EELHQ
-537 RRETTVDEPSFFVES
+537 RREAAAEDKQDTFFVDS
-552 TRSEADVAADGSVDT
+552 TYTEEESEADKSVST
-567 MSLQELLDDIR
+567 MSLQELLDDIH

>member
-1 MKKQFLKIL
+1 MKHISKIVI
-10 LTLTLC
+10 TLALC
-16 FVMLLPQT
+16 LVMLWPQT
-24 AEAASASLTGNGSIQ
+24 ALAAPSASLSGDSSIQ

-44 TLTLS
+44 TLTLKV
-49 ISGSGVM
+49 SGSNVM

-74 SGLLSGWDVVPNG
+74 SGKLSGWDVVPNG

-102 AGVVSVTFRV
+102 ASVVSVTFRV
-112 KSGLSVDTALSASFS
+112 KSGLDVGTALSASFS
-127 DIVVSDGNSDS
+127 NITVSDGNSDS
-138 SVGTASWSGKVGAAP
+138 SVPSASWSGKVGAAP

-174 SSTTAYTA
+174 SSNTAYTA
-182 TVPFDVTELKLDW
+182 TVPYDVTELKLDW

-245 PSDVALLSDLTLDA
+245 PSDVALLADLKLDA
-259 AQLSPTFSGAVT
+259 APLSPAFSGAVT

-281 KSVTLTGVAK
+281 KSATLTGIAK

-299 EDTRQLVNEGETM
+299 EDTRQLINEGETVM
-312 LQVTCTAEDGVTKK
+312 SVTCTAEDGVTKK

-341 IPTME
+341 IPTLE

-363 MIDLP
+363 VVTLP
-368 LIGEVSTLAVA
+368 LIGEVSTLIVA
-379 VIAAALVVILLFL
+379 VVAAVLVIVLLFL
-392 LGFLIGRSGRDN
+392 LGFLIGRSGRSSGDY
-404 ETDDDGDDTPPP
+404 DDEPPTPPAP
-416 PKAKRS
+416 RYKKEPKAAHK
-422 RESRRYDR
+422 E
-430 MGADPVEAPTP
+430 PVERKAVE
-441 RQKPVSAAPI
+441 KPK
-451 DVSPAEDVNSPEET
+451 
-465 VPVAEPAF
+465 AEPAP
-473 VAEPMP
+473 VKKEAP
-479 IIEDDFFDVAVPTAA
+479 VKAA
-494 PVAETPPVTERKPIV
+494 PVAKLPVVEEKPKV
-509 ERRAMTEDDGIS
+509 EKKAAPADDGLS
-521 SPFVEDVSSQ
+521 SPFVEDLSSAVQ
-531 VLEELQ
+531 EELHQ
-537 RRETTVDEPSFFVES
+537 RREAAAEDKQDTFFVDS
-552 TRSEADVAADGSVDT
+552 TYTEEESEADKSVST
-567 MSLQELLDDIR
+567 MSLQELLDDIH

>member
-1 MKKQFLKIL
+1 MMKHISKIVI
-10 LTLTLC
+10 TLALC
-16 FVMLLPQT
+16 LVMLWPQT
-24 AEAASASLTGNGSIQ
+24 ALAAPSASLSGDSSIQ

-44 TLTLS
+44 TLTLKV
-49 ISGSGVM
+49 SGSNVM

-74 SGLLSGWDVVPNG
+74 SGKLSGWDVVPNG

-102 AGVVSVTFRV
+102 ASVVSVTFRV
-112 KSGLSVDTALSASFS
+112 KSGLDVGTALSASFS
-127 DIVVSDGNSDS
+127 DITVSDGNSDS
-138 SVGTASWSGKVGAAP
+138 SVPSASWSGKVGAAP

-174 SSTTAYTA
+174 SSNTAYTA
-182 TVPFDVTELKLDW
+182 TVPYDVTELKLDW

-245 PSDVALLSDLTLDA
+245 PSDVALLADLKLDA
-259 AQLSPTFSGAVT
+259 APLSPAFSGAVT

-281 KSVTLTGVAK
+281 KSVTLTGIAK

-299 EDTRQLVNEGETM
+299 EDTRQLINEGETVM
-312 LQVTCTAEDGVTKK
+312 SVTCTAEDGVTKK

-363 MIDLP
+363 VVTLP
-368 LIGEVSTLAVA
+368 LIGEVSTLIVA
-379 VIAAALVVILLFL
+379 VVAAVLVIVLLFL
-392 LGFLIGRSGRDN
+392 LGFLIGRSGRSSVDY
-404 ETDDDGDDTPPP
+404 DDEPPTPPAP
-416 PKAKRS
+416 RYKKEPKAAHK
-422 RESRRYDR
+422 E
-430 MGADPVEAPTP
+430 PVERKAVE
-441 RQKPVSAAPI
+441 KPK
-451 DVSPAEDVNSPEET
+451 
-465 VPVAEPAF
+465 AEPAP
-473 VAEPMP
+473 VKKEAS
-479 IIEDDFFDVAVPTAA
+479 VKAA
-494 PVAETPPVTERKPIV
+494 PVAKPPVVEEKPKV
-509 ERRAMTEDDGIS
+509 EKKAAPVDDGLS
-521 SPFVEDVSSQ
+521 SPFVEDLSSAVQ
-531 VLEELQ
+531 EELHQ
-537 RRETTVDEPSFFVES
+537 RREAAAEDKQDTFFVDS
-552 TRSEADVAADGSVDT
+552 TYTEEESEADKSVST
-567 MSLQELLDDIR
+567 MSLQELLDDIH

>member
-1 MKKQFLKIL
+1 MKHISKIVI
-10 LTLTLC
+10 TLALC
-16 FVMLLPQT
+16 LVMLWPQT
-24 AEAASASLTGNGSIQ
+24 ALAAPSASLSGDSSIQ

-44 TLTLS
+44 TLTLKV
-49 ISGSGVM
+49 SGSNVM

-74 SGLLSGWDVVPNG
+74 SGKLSGWDVVPNG

-102 AGVVSVTFRV
+102 ASVVSVTFRV
-112 KSGLSVDTALSASFS
+112 KSGLDVGTALSASFS
-127 DIVVSDGNSDS
+127 DITVSDGNSDS
-138 SVGTASWSGKVGAAP
+138 SVPSASWSGKVGAAP

-174 SSTTAYTA
+174 SSNTAYTA
-182 TVPFDVTELKLDW
+182 TVPYDVTELKLDW

-234 TVTRQQDPNYK
+234 TVTRKQDPNYK
-245 PSDVALLSDLTLDA
+245 PSDVALLADLKLDA
-259 AQLSPTFSGAVT
+259 APLSPAFSGAVT

-281 KSVTLTGVAK
+281 KSATLTGVAK

-299 EDTRQLVNEGETM
+299 EDTRQLINEGETVM
-312 LQVTCTAEDGVTKK
+312 SVTCTAEDGVTKK

-363 MIDLP
+363 VVTLP
-368 LIGEVSTLAVA
+368 LLGEVSTLIVA
-379 VIAAALVVILLFL
+379 VVAAVLVIVLLFL
-392 LGFLIGRSGRDN
+392 LGFLIGRSGRSS
-404 ETDDDGDDTPPP
+404 EEYDDEPPTPPAP
-416 PKAKRS
+416 RYKKEPKAAHK
-422 RESRRYDR
+422 
-430 MGADPVEAPTP
+430 APVERKAVE
-441 RQKPVSAAPI
+441 KPK
-451 DVSPAEDVNSPEET
+451 
-465 VPVAEPAF
+465 AEPAP
-473 VAEPMP
+473 VKKEAP
-479 IIEDDFFDVAVPTAA
+479 VKAA
-494 PVAETPPVTERKPIV
+494 PVAKPPVVEEKPKV
-509 ERRAMTEDDGIS
+509 EKKAAPVDDGLS
-521 SPFVEDVSSQ
+521 SPFVEDLSSAVQ
-531 VLEELQ
+531 EELHQ
-537 RRETTVDEPSFFVES
+537 RREAAAEDKQDTFFVDS
-552 TRSEADVAADGSVDT
+552 TYTEEESEADKSVST
-567 MSLQELLDDIR
+567 MSLQELLDDIH

>member
-1 MKKQFLKIL
+1 MKHISKIVI
-10 LTLTLC
+10 TLALC
-16 FVMLLPQT
+16 LVMLWPQT
-24 AEAASASLTGNGSIQ
+24 ALAAPSASLSGDSSIQ

-44 TLTLS
+44 TLTLKV
-49 ISGSGVM
+49 SGNNVM

-74 SGLLSGWDVVPNG
+74 SGKLSGWDVVPNG

-102 AGVVSVTFRV
+102 TSVVSVTFRV
-112 KSGLSVDTALSASFS
+112 KSGLDVGTALSASFS
-127 DIVVSDGNSDS
+127 DITVSDGNSDS
-138 SVGTASWSGKVGAAP
+138 SVPSASWSGKVGAAP

-174 SSTTAYTA
+174 SSNTAYTA
-182 TVPFDVTELKLDW
+182 TVPYDVTELKLDW

-234 TVTRQQDPNYK
+234 TVTRKQDPNYK
-245 PSDVALLSDLTLDA
+245 PSDVALLADLKLDA
-259 AQLSPTFSGAVT
+259 APLSPAFSGAVT

-281 KSVTLTGVAK
+281 KSATLTGVAK

-299 EDTRQLVNEGETM
+299 EDTRQLINEGETVM
-312 LQVTCTAEDGVTKK
+312 SVTCTAEDGVTKK

-363 MIDLP
+363 VVTLP
-368 LIGEVSTLAVA
+368 LIGEVSTLIVA
-379 VIAAALVVILLFL
+379 VVAAVLVIVLLFL
-392 LGFLIGRSGRDN
+392 LGFLIGRSGRSSGDY
-404 ETDDDGDDTPPP
+404 DDEPPTPPAP
-416 PKAKRS
+416 RYREEPKAAHK
-422 RESRRYDR
+422 
-430 MGADPVEAPTP
+430 APVERKAVEKT
-441 RQKPVSAAPI
+441 K
-451 DVSPAEDVNSPEET
+451 
-465 VPVAEPAF
+465 AEPAP
-473 VAEPMP
+473 VKKEAP
-479 IIEDDFFDVAVPTAA
+479 VKAA
-494 PVAETPPVTERKPIV
+494 PVAKPPVVEEKPKV
-509 ERRAMTEDDGIS
+509 EKKAAPVDDGLS
-521 SPFVEDVSSQ
+521 SPFVEDLSSAVQ
-531 VLEELQ
+531 EELHQ
-537 RRETTVDEPSFFVES
+537 RREAAAEDKQDTFFVDS
-552 TRSEADVAADGSVDT
+552 TYTEEESEADKSVST
-567 MSLQELLDDIR
+567 MSLQELLDDIH